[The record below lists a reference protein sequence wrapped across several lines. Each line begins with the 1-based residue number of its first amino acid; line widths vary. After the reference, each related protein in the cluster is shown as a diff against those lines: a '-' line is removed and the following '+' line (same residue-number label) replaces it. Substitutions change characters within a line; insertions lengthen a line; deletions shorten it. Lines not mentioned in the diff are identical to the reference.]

1 MKGQSK
7 LRSDTSMLRPALDIH
22 KNPEEQVV
30 SKHPI
35 GQLGQLEEIAEAVI
49 WLSSVAAPFVT
60 GDNMAVDGG
69 YVAQ

>member
-1 MKGQSK
+1 
-7 LRSDTSMLRPALDIH
+7 MLRPALDIH

-35 GQLGQLEEIAEAVI
+35 GQLGQPEEIAEAVI
-49 WLSSVAAPFVT
+49 WLSFDAASFVPGHNT
-60 GDNMAVDGG
+60 AVDGG

>member
-1 MKGQSK
+1 MKGQSY

-35 GQLGQLEEIAEAVI
+35 GRLGQLEEIAEAVI
-49 WLSSVAAPFVT
+49 WLSSDTASFVT
-60 GDNMAVDGG
+60 GHNTAVDFG
-69 YVAQ
+69 YAA

>member
-7 LRSDTSMLRPALDIH
+7 LRIDTSMLRPALDIH
-22 KNPEEQVV
+22 EKLKEQVV

-49 WLSSVAAPFVT
+49 WLSSVAASFVPGHNT
-60 GDNMAVDGG
+60 AVDFG
-69 YVAQ
+69 YVAS

>member
-35 GQLGQLEEIAEAVI
+35 GQLGQPEEIAEAVI
-49 WLSSVAAPFVT
+49 WLSFDAASFVPGHNT
-60 GDNMAVDGG
+60 AVDGG

>member
-1 MKGQSK
+1 
-7 LRSDTSMLRPALDIH
+7 MLRPALDIH

-49 WLSSVAAPFVT
+49 WLSSDATSFIT
-60 GDNMAVDGG
+60 DHNTTDHNTAVGFS
-69 YVAQ
+69 YVA